1 MFGDFLREAA
11 VPHRGFRADGRVIG
25 QRATFTGD
33 WLFVTSIISATL
45 FAAGVLLERY
55 RKVRDMTLQR
65 IHASYADRRD
75 GLLVSVSGF
84 VLVFSNEG
92 RLEKNAKRAKN
103 HTSAAASH

>member
-11 VPHRGFRADGRVIG
+11 VLTAVFVPMDRVIG

-55 RKVRDMTLQR
+55 RKVET
-65 IHASYADRRD
+65 
-75 GLLVSVSGF
+75 
-84 VLVFSNEG
+84 
-92 RLEKNAKRAKN
+92 
-103 HTSAAASH
+103 